1 MSTVHSNHPEAA
13 EEVVAKA
20 LVNTKN
26 ELELSNEV
34 VGNII
39 GVNAS
44 TMSRIVKN
52 GQIKNAKTL
61 EASLLLIRVYRSLYA
76 ILGGSREAMRHWLT
90 TQNSH
95 LNGTPIL
102 QLQEMVGLV
111 NVVQYLDAMRGRA

>member
-1 MSTVHSNHPEAA
+1 MNTVHSNRPVA

-26 ELELSNEV
+26 ELALSNEV

-76 ILGGSREAMRHWLT
+76 ILGGSRESMRHWLT
-90 TQNSH
+90 TQNAH
-95 LNGTPIL
+95 LNGMPIL

>member
-1 MSTVHSNHPEAA
+1 MSTVRSNIPVS

-20 LVNTKN
+20 LINTKK

-34 VGNII
+34 IGKII

-52 GQIKNAKTL
+52 RQIKNAKTL

-76 ILGGSREAMRHWLT
+76 ILGGSHEAMRHWLT
-90 TQNSH
+90 TQNKH
-95 LNGTPIL
+95 LRGTPIL

>member
-1 MSTVHSNHPEAA
+1 MNTVRSNPPVS

-20 LVNTKN
+20 LINTKK
-26 ELELSNEV
+26 ELGLSNEV

-76 ILGGSREAMRHWLT
+76 ILGGSHEAMRHWLN
-90 TQNSH
+90 TQNRH
-95 LNGTPIL
+95 LHGIPVL